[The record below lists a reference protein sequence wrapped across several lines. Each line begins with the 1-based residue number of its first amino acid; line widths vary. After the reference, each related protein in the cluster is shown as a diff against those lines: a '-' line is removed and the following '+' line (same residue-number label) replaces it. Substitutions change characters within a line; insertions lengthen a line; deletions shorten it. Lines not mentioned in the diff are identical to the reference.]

1 VIILKII
8 GIVAAA
14 LVVLCLLL
22 LAVPIDFVVRR
33 NEREGLRLYLR
44 VCRIPFKLNGK
55 PKKQK
60 KKKKK
65 EGKFT
70 ALLKR
75 TFGIKHAEEAPAE
88 KQGSAAASPALQEI
102 VSTVMGLVRE
112 VLNTVKKC
120 KVLRCR
126 FRVVCGGEDAALDY
140 GTACAIVYPLAGWLE
155 GQLNVGRRG
164 MDLQL
169 GWDYDRPKAT
179 YEVDFILRIR
189 VFRVLLTLYR
199 MAMRKTEE

>member
-1 VIILKII
+1 MIVLKII

-22 LAVPIDFVVRR
+22 LAVPIDLVVRR

-65 EGKFT
+65 EAKLT
-70 ALLKR
+70 SLLKR
-75 TFGIKHAEEAPAE
+75 AFGIKPAEEASAE
-88 KQGSAAASPALQEI
+88 RQGSAAASPALQET

-140 GTACAIVYPLAGWLE
+140 GTACAVVYPLAGWLE
-155 GQLNVGRRG
+155 SNLKVGRRG
-164 MDLQL
+164 MELQL
-169 GWDYDRPKAT
+169 GWDYERPKAA

-189 VFRVLLTLYR
+189 VFRVLTTLYR
-199 MAMRKTEE
+199 VAMGKIEE

>member
-1 VIILKII
+1 MIVLKII

-33 NEREGLRLYLR
+33 SEREGLRLYLR

-55 PKKQK
+55 PKKPK

-65 EGKFT
+65 EGKLT

-75 TFGIKHAEEAPAE
+75 AFGLKHAGEAPVE
-88 KQGSAAASPALQEI
+88 KQGAAAASPALQET
-102 VSTVMGLVRE
+102 VSTVMGLVKE
-112 VLNTVKKC
+112 VLGAVKKC

-155 GQLNVGRRG
+155 GNLNVGRRG

-169 GWDYDRPKAT
+169 GCDYEQPKAT

-189 VFRVLLTLYR
+189 VLRVLVTLWR
-199 MAMRKTEE
+199 VAMRKIEE